1 MILHGGYLKN
11 KSIKTEAFECY
22 SYSLV
27 LVFLLLPRFK
37 KITRLIGLN
46 KLNLDSKK
54 IIFWFF
60 NYFDIKKIFR
70 DKWLVLLFLRK
81 EFLRC

>member
-1 MILHGGYLKN
+1 MIIEKFMAFLDKNCHQKRISNFLQN

-54 IIFWFF
+54 IIF
-60 NYFDIKKIFR
+60 
-70 DKWLVLLFLRK
+70 
-81 EFLRC
+81 